1 MLDIAWIFSAALLG
15 SLALSMLVQRID
27 SRRLVS

>member
-1 MLDIAWIFSAALLG
+1 MKWIKTWIVLG
-15 SLALSMLVQRID
+15 SLLLSGLVQRID

>member
-1 MLDIAWIFSAALLG
+1 WIFSAALLG
-15 SLALSMLVQRID
+15 SLLLSGLVQRID